1 MPCLSVV
8 AIVIFESIATFADL
22 TDNSF
27 EYGPLGRGR
36 YGEFLASIV
45 SWDFGS
51 F

>member
-8 AIVIFESIATFADL
+8 AIGIFESIATLADL

-27 EYGPLGRGR
+27 EYGPLRRGR